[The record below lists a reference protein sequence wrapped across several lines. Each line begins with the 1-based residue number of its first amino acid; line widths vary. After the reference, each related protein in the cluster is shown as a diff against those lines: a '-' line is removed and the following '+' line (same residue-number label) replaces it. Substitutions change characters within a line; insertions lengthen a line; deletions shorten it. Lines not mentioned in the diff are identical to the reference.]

1 LCPRLLTQADTLA
14 QAGQWVEAFEHLT
27 QAHAL
32 RPRHTGTVN
41 GLGTCLLR
49 LGRPLEARPYF
60 QQASELAP
68 TQPEA
73 QNNLGVAFASSGDG
87 ALAEAA
93 YQCALALDPDHQP
106 AWRNLAQLR
115 LQQGQWGEG
124 AMMLAAVVQ
133 AHPDD
138 IEALILL
145 AGCYEQ
151 GEQPDSARFLY
162 QRVLSAD
169 PHNSTAATALGR
181 LALAPVAPAPA
192 APTPTAPAKTTHVA
206 KLAAFRARPPVA
218 PAAAAP
224 VTSVV
229 FYCTNEVSAGIRVG
243 VPAEG
248 LRAAGWTVKVPA
260 RFDPADLQAPDL
272 VVLLRPNLSAGL
284 MDVLAAATRAGR
296 RVVVDLDDDF
306 YGMLSDHPGYAAV
319 GPGNPEAMR
328 RLEQA
333 LAAADLVTVATP
345 VLAERYGPLA
355 RRVAVIPNG
364 WSHSNPLWDKPTPLR
379 RTVNVGWAGTP
390 THSQDLTLVRR
401 DLIRLMR
408 EVPEVQLVVAGDP
421 DLFAAF
427 SAIPETRRMFVP
439 MMPFADYP
447 STLAYFDIL
456 IAPLRDTA
464 FNRAKSDIKLLEAG
478 IRRIPWVASD
488 LPAYHAWG
496 EGGLLVTG
504 DWHTALAQ
512 LTADPALRATL
523 GAAGR
528 AKAETREAGAITAV
542 WRAAMAPLLAPGTV
556 A

>member
-1 LCPRLLTQADTLA
+1 MIADPVFDTLLTQADTLA
-14 QAGQWVEAFEHLT
+14 QAGLWVEAFEHLT

-260 RFDPADLQAPDL
+260 
-272 VVLLRPNLSAGL
+272 
-284 MDVLAAATRAGR
+284 
-296 RVVVDLDDDF
+296 
-306 YGMLSDHPGYAAV
+306 
-319 GPGNPEAMR
+319 
-328 RLEQA
+328 
-333 LAAADLVTVATP
+333 
-345 VLAERYGPLA
+345 
-355 RRVAVIPNG
+355 
-364 WSHSNPLWDKPTPLR
+364 
-379 RTVNVGWAGTP
+379 
-390 THSQDLTLVRR
+390 
-401 DLIRLMR
+401 
-408 EVPEVQLVVAGDP
+408 
-421 DLFAAF
+421 
-427 SAIPETRRMFVP
+427 
-439 MMPFADYP
+439 
-447 STLAYFDIL
+447 
-456 IAPLRDTA
+456 
-464 FNRAKSDIKLLEAG
+464 
-478 IRRIPWVASD
+478 
-488 LPAYHAWG
+488 
-496 EGGLLVTG
+496 
-504 DWHTALAQ
+504 
-512 LTADPALRATL
+512 
-523 GAAGR
+523 
-528 AKAETREAGAITAV
+528 
-542 WRAAMAPLLAPGTV
+542 
-556 A
+556 

>member
-1 LCPRLLTQADTLA
+1 MIADPVFDTLLTQADTLA
-14 QAGQWVEAFEHLT
+14 QAGLWVEAFEHLT

-192 APTPTAPAKTTHVA
+192 APRGV
-206 KLAAFRARPPVA
+206 LSF
-218 PAAAAP
+218 
-224 VTSVV
+224 
-229 FYCTNEVSAGIRVG
+229 ESAGSAKGGSAGGSGKGR
-243 VPAEG
+243 EG
-248 LRAAGWTVKVPA
+248 WGTSGLGINAQRGAGHCTLELERRLK
-260 RFDPADLQAPDL
+260 F
-272 VVLLRPNLSAGL
+272 LSAK
-284 MDVLAAATRAGR
+284 
-296 RVVVDLDDDF
+296 
-306 YGMLSDHPGYAAV
+306 
-319 GPGNPEAMR
+319 EI
-328 RLEQA
+328 
-333 LAAADLVTVATP
+333 
-345 VLAERYGPLA
+345 
-355 RRVAVIPNG
+355 AVI
-364 WSHSNPLWDKPTPLR
+364 D
-379 RTVNVGWAGTP
+379 
-390 THSQDLTLVRR
+390 DLL
-401 DLIRLMR
+401 
-408 EVPEVQLVVAGDP
+408 
-421 DLFAAF
+421 
-427 SAIPETRRMFVP
+427 
-439 MMPFADYP
+439 
-447 STLAYFDIL
+447 
-456 IAPLRDTA
+456 
-464 FNRAKSDIKLLEAG
+464 
-478 IRRIPWVASD
+478 
-488 LPAYHAWG
+488 
-496 EGGLLVTG
+496 TG
-504 DWHTALAQ
+504 
-512 LTADPALRATL
+512 
-523 GAAGR
+523 
-528 AKAETREAGAITAV
+528 
-542 WRAAMAPLLAPGTV
+542 
-556 A
+556 